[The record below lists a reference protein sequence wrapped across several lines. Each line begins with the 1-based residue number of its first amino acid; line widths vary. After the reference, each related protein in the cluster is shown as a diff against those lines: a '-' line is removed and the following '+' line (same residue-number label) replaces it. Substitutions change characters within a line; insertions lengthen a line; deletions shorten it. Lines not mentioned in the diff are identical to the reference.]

1 MSRVA
6 RTSIV
11 LLLTLACFSAAR
23 AQDDA
28 CCSCPTNRPGVWYTP
43 DLISPAGLCEK
54 PFLFQSPLET
64 SYFTADTVA
73 FRRDWQAKQ
82 TFATL
87 NDPTTAALGTH
98 NLDFGHQP
106 GLKVLAGRRLNDS
119 LAVEASFLGLMQWD
133 EARSVQD
140 ATLNSQGT
148 LGNLFSPL
156 TSFGSPAQLGLDYN
170 SFVSIH
176 TVSQFNNAELNL
188 RHRLDTVP
196 SGMQFTFIAGLR
208 YINVHERFE
217 YRARSFSPT
226 PVGTANA
233 VDVVTKNGMFGP
245 QIGGLAEFQ
254 IEPRCWISFEA
265 KAVMLAN
272 DAGQQTQYTVGPLV
286 GPGTTT
292 SGARTQE
299 RATFA
304 GDMAATA
311 VWKFSPA
318 IVGRVGYQGIFIDGL
333 ALGSDNF
340 RLNAASMTTGPNDL
354 ARGGHLAFHGPFA
367 GVTVTW

>member
-6 RTSIV
+6 QTGIL
-11 LLLTLACFSAAR
+11 LLLTLGCWTTAR
-23 AQDDA
+23 AEDDA
-28 CCSCPTNRPGVWYTP
+28 CCSCPMDRPGVWYTP
-43 DLISPAGLCEK
+43 DLASPAGLCAK
-54 PFLFQSPLET
+54 PFLYQSPLET
-64 SYFTADTVA
+64 TYFTADTVA

-87 NDPTTAALGTH
+87 NDPTTAVLGTH
-98 NLDFGHQP
+98 NLDFVHQP
-106 GLKVLAGRRLNDS
+106 GLRVLAGRRLNDS
-119 LAVEASFLGLMQWD
+119 LAVEASFLGLLQWD
-133 EARSVQD
+133 ELRSVQD
-140 ATLNSQGT
+140 STLNSQGT

-156 TSFGSPAQLGLDYN
+156 TNFGSPAQLGLDYN

-188 RHRLDTVP
+188 RHRLDTPP
-196 SGMQFTFIAGLR
+196 SGMQVSFICGVR
-208 YINVHERFE
+208 YMNVRERFE
-217 YRARSFSPT
+217 YRARSFSPS

-233 VDVVTKNGMFGP
+233 VDVVTKNGLIGT
-245 QIGGLAEFQ
+245 QIGGLADFQ

-292 SGARTQE
+292 SGARNQE
-299 RATFA
+299 RVTFA
-304 GDMAATA
+304 GDLTATA
-311 VWKFSPA
+311 VWKFTPA

-333 ALGSDNF
+333 ALGSANF
-340 RLNAASMTTGPNDL
+340 LLNAANMTTAPNEL
-354 ARGGHLAFHGPFA
+354 ARGGHLAYHGPFA